1 MVTRL
6 AWILNI
12 QHWNPADLPAEARR
26 WTQSRACLPSS
37 SMCYP
42 RLTQFEIAYK
52 RTISRKSDARSRR
65 VPPSRRRCS
74 SYHVVNDERRLMHSM
89 SAAISST
96 SGTAMMRLW

>member
-42 RLTQFEIAYK
+42 RLHTKEQFQG
-52 RTISRKSDARSRR
+52 R
-65 VPPSRRRCS
+65 
-74 SYHVVNDERRLMHSM
+74 
-89 SAAISST
+89 
-96 SGTAMMRLW
+96 AMPEAD